1 MPDTDQ
7 TPGPEEIK
15 ARLRALRG
23 LPPNGEP
30 AETQDE
36 DEGPGRPSGLGLGMR
51 ISVEMVTTIAVGGA
65 LGYGLD
71 KWMGSAPF
79 AMVLCLLLGG
89 AAGVMNAYRVV
100 KGLDDSVGLGAA
112 IARKEAKERDKSRGQ
127 SG

>member
-1 MPDTDQ
+1 
-7 TPGPEEIK
+7 
-15 ARLRALRG
+15 
-23 LPPNGEP
+23 
-30 AETQDE
+30 
-36 DEGPGRPSGLGLGMR
+36 MR